1 MRSALPSS
9 GLFPRY
15 VPRHAAARE
24 PLAGAGK
31 TVAAAGLT
39 AALLPL
45 GALPALADEPGA
57 ADSSGST
64 ATTSDTST
72 ATTSPSAEPS
82 PSASSSRAPA
92 SGSFTAPGRSKT
104 AKATTDLRMSAPAR
118 AKAGRVPVSVRLR
131 ADSRGLRNGSVRLE
145 TSTGSGW
152 TYAGRLLTNQHGVG
166 SGTLK
171 LATSARLRAVYPGTD
186 HRLPDATPAQAVT
199 VSNGEAQVLQ
209 IAAQY
214 AGRPYRYGST
224 GPSSFDC
231 SGFTRFVFAKLGKS
245 LPHNSGAQARVTQ
258 RIPKSQAQPGD
269 LVFLGGGRIGHVGI
283 YAGNGKMWDAP
294 RAGKSVSL
302 RRIYSSDYIV
312 GRVL

>member
-1 MRSALPSS
+1 MRSALPSLGLTS
-9 GLFPRY
+9 GY
-15 VPRHAAARE
+15 VPRHAAPRE

-45 GALPALADEPGA
+45 GAVPALADEGA
-57 ADSSGST
+57 RADSSGST

-72 ATTSPSAEPS
+72 ATTSPSG
-82 PSASSSRAPA
+82 ASQTPAPA
-92 SGSFTAPGRSKT
+92 PSQSAPAKR

-131 ADSRGLRNGSVRLE
+131 ADARGVRNGAVRLE
-145 TSTGSGW
+145 KSTGSGW
-152 TYAGRLLTNQHGVG
+152 TYAGRLLTNGDGVG
-166 SGTLK
+166 AGTLK
-171 LATSARLRAVYPGTD
+171 LAKSTRLRAVYPGTQN
-186 HRLPDATPAQAVT
+186 RTPDTTPAEAVT
-199 VSNGEAQVLQ
+199 VTNGNARVLE

-231 SGFTRFVFAKLGKS
+231 SGFTRYVYSKLGKS
-245 LPHNSGAQARVTQ
+245 LPHNSGAQARVTK

-312 GRVL
+312 GRVV